1 MAGER
6 AAAAADLKQCLELGG
21 EIGTTFHRGAFQAF
35 RAKLHLLNGE
45 VQEALRDSAEALE
58 VASET
63 AQAWSRSIALR
74 IHAETLLALEPPR
87 VEQAEEEVR
96 AAIDIQARRECT
108 FDLAW
113 SRLAFGFVHAA
124 REERERAVEA
134 YSLAVRMFVDMGVRP
149 GQRWAE
155 AALAAL
161 GVEEPV
167 RNAAARPRRAR
178 H

>member
-1 MAGER
+1 VFRKYLAHGWRGQSYLMAGRRE
-6 AAAAADLKQCLELGG
+6 AAAADLRACLELGDQ
-21 EIGTTFHRGAFQAF
+21 IGTTFHRGAF
-35 RAKLHLLNGE
+35 HGE
-45 VQEALRDSAEALE
+45 VLEALRDSAEALE

-87 VEQAEEEVR
+87 IEQAEEEVR

-113 SRLAFGFVHAA
+113 SRLALGFVCAA
-124 REERERAVEA
+124 RDERERAVEA
-134 YSLAVRMFVDMGVRP
+134 YSLAGRMFADMGVGP
-149 GQRWAE
+149 GQNRAE

-161 GVEEPV
+161 
-167 RNAAARPRRAR
+167 RQLT
-178 H
+178 